1 MPADAGHRLGV
12 SFSEDLGTRIVGWLI
27 DRRRRGHL
35 TARHERACAAAA
47 EAAEDDPAFAVDAIM
62 GRTRF
67 IAERLAAAVAA
78 ADVDEA
84 VLREICTARLAERLA
99 GRMLRRG
106 SLGLF
111 QAVPDGIE
119 LFLVGVENLQDDALD
134 RVVVAVLGGPP
145 TEAGTVQLAEVWSLA
160 RGEDEWLL
168 ADVEAHRAGRR
179 HLDAPLVASPWDASE
194 VADRATLEL
203 AAGTPAARE
212 PDELLARDAEGLSAL
227 RDLALVDSRW
237 APDVLAAAVRRLL
250 RCWEHTAVEGTTPS
264 KASPAHRPQ
273 RLWCIRA
280 ARRAVLMFAA
290 SSWSAWT
297 SPSCCSRTSRP
308 RSGSCSGCAVDAR
321 CTTSE
326 PRSRGWAPLP
336 AIAVSRSAGCC
347 SARTTRTGRGAS
359 PTWTRWGG
367 SGATSGRPLGSGTS
381 RANADYVALLRR
393 RPDPGPA

>member
-84 VLREICTARLAERLA
+84 ALREICTARLAERLA

-106 SLGLF
+106 SFGLF

-250 RCWEHTAVEGTTPS
+250 RCWEHTAVEGDNAFEGV
-264 KASPAHRPQ
+264 ASTQAAAALVHPRGAASRLDVRGLELERLDVAELLLADEPPAVRLVFRVRGRRALYDVGAEVPRLGSLARDRSFEERWLLQRTDDPDRPWRLAHVDPVGWQ
-273 RLWCIRA
+273 RRDKREA
-280 ARRAVLMFAA
+280 ARQRYL
-290 SSWSAWT
+290 
-297 SPSCCSRTSRP
+297 
-308 RSGSCSGCAVDAR
+308 
-321 CTTSE
+321 
-326 PRSRGWAPLP
+326 
-336 AIAVSRSAGCC
+336 AGE
-347 SARTTRTGRGAS
+347 R
-359 PTWTRWGG
+359 
-367 SGATSGRPLGSGTS
+367 
-381 RANADYVALLRR
+381 
-393 RPDPGPA
+393 